1 MYGLVNKA
9 IEDLAISAGG
19 EETWRRIKEE
29 ADVDVVAFVS
39 MDAYDDDLTYRLVG
53 AASRVLGMPAEE
65 ILKSF
70 GRHWVLY
77 TAREGYGPLLERA
90 GSSLGEF
97 LANLDAL
104 HTRVGLT
111 MPALRPPSFQVDV
124 VDDATFLVR
133 YHSERGGLSPM
144 VVGLLEGVGKRF
156 GHEVV
161 VTHSAHRSEVLDHDE
176 FLLRIVGEVSLE
188 AVAEAV
194 QPA

>member
-19 EETWRRIKEE
+19 EETWQRIKDE
-29 ADVDVVAFVS
+29 AGVDVVAFVS

-133 YHSERGGLSPM
+133 YYSERGGLSPM

>member
-9 IEDLAISAGG
+9 IEDLAISTGG

-29 ADVDVVAFVS
+29 AGVDVVAFVS
-39 MDAYDDDLTYRLVG
+39 MDAYDDELTYRLVG
-53 AASRVLGMPAEE
+53 AASRVLDVPAEE
-65 ILKSF
+65 ILASF

-77 TAREGYGPLLERA
+77 TAREGYGPLLDRA
-90 GSSLGEF
+90 GSSIGE
-97 LANLDAL
+97 LLTNLDAL

-133 YHSERGGLSPM
+133 YYSERTGLAPM

-161 VTHSAHRSEVLDHDE
+161 VTHSASRSEELDHDE
-176 FLLRIVGEVSLE
+176 FLLRIVGEPSVE
-188 AVAEAV
+188 EVVEAV

>member
-133 YHSERGGLSPM
+133 YYSERGGLSPM